1 MSGKP
6 EERRE
11 LFDEACGIVK
21 AAKLGRHRV
30 YDRLIAPLFLH
41 QRLSAFGIVPEP
53 RLLGF
58 RIEAFGLFF
67 GVIYVKDTS

>member
-1 MSGKP
+1 MGVVIV
-6 EERRE
+6 RFE
-11 LFDEACGIVK
+11 LVV
-21 AAKLGRHRV
+21 L
-30 YDRLIAPLFLH
+30 LN
-41 QRLSAFGIVPEP
+41 SAFESASLLEYSLRLFNIVPEP